1 MVFTVGLIVTTLFTG
16 TFWLLV
22 LVYLIPERI
31 ALFVLAWWFDWLPHH
46 GLTSTQR
53 ANRYRVHPSSD
64 RDGVALHAAD
74 ALAELPLGAP
84 PAPVDPLPPL

>member
-1 MVFTVGLIVTTLFTG
+1 MVFTVGLIVTTALTG

-53 ANRYRVHPSSD
+53 ANRCTPRGFGWEWSGSS
-64 RDGVALHAAD
+64 RR
-74 ALAELPLGAP
+74 
-84 PAPVDPLPPL
+84 